1 MSQSEVR
8 TMKRRGAVEGRRV
21 AEEVIA
27 RMTSL
32 KILTAADEDAA
43 IADAVDK
50 VQESA
55 RQRRAEG
62 ISERAA
68 KQFYLS
74 AIAACVDRF
83 HEFQERLS
91 RPDGEEF
98 ALSLLPKH

>member
-8 TMKRRGAVEGRRV
+8 AMKRRGAAEGRRV
-21 AEEVIA
+21 AEDMIS
-27 RMTSL
+27 RLTSL

-43 IADAVDK
+43 VADAIDR

-68 KQFYLS
+68 KQFYIA

-83 HEFQERLS
+83 HELQERLS
-91 RPDGEEF
+91 GPDGERF
-98 ALSLLPKH
+98 AASLLRH